1 MRRLRN
7 TVLTLSASAFL
18 LCLCHSC
25 NRENPAYNR
34 ENIKGAWIVYALDGT
49 ELSEQDWNVMVFS
62 SAGTVTYSGV
72 RSFGDGNFQWGD
84 NTLMYDVYCCD
95 LSVSGTFDGLFG
107 CLTPVETVQEYSFVH
122 NEDSLMTLGVER
134 WTSGGVDTEPE
145 YTQMTMRKLPA
156 SYAAVDTI
164 AGVWQFATRAGEDFS
179 DYRIQFGNE
188 GVLTLS
194 SRTGENSWTPMGS
207 GEDYYR
213 LYDNLLTLTFY
224 DNPVFGTPSKWNV
237 KCFRI
242 DSISDSTSTMSMYS
256 SGEVFTL
263 SYISSN

>member
-1 MRRLRN
+1 
-7 TVLTLSASAFL
+7 
-18 LCLCHSC
+18 
-25 NRENPAYNR
+25 
-34 ENIKGAWIVYALDGT
+34 
-49 ELSEQDWNVMVFS
+49 
-62 SAGTVTYSGV
+62 
-72 RSFGDGNFQWGD
+72 
-84 NTLMYDVYCCD
+84 MYDVYCCD

-164 AGVWQFATRAGEDFS
+164 AGVWQFATRSGEDFS

-224 DNPVFGTPSKWNV
+224 DNPVFGTSSKWNV